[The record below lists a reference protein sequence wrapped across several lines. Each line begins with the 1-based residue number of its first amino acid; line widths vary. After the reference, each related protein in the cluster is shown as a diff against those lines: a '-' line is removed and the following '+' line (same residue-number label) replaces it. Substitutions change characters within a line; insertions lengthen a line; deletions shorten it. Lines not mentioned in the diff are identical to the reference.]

1 MKPYI
6 LAIGLMLAINFAIAG
21 TTDPNDPV
29 RSKTFSKSFPLD
41 GNDKVELNNRYGE
54 MLIKTWD
61 KKEIRV
67 DIDIKAYSK
76 DEADA
81 QRLID
86 GTVIAADK
94 RGNLVSVKTNFAA
107 DGGKFGSKVINGKT
121 ISRREIRVNYIVYM
135 PAANALTLSN
145 QYGNVNMGSFSGP
158 LNVKVQY
165 GSLTAGNLNNASN
178 ILEIQ
183 YGFTKIQE
191 IRTATI
197 KQQYGSGL
205 NIGTIGS
212 LNLDAQY
219 TGVNIGTIKGD
230 AIVKQ
235 QYGPGLDIGRVGNLD
250 LTVQY
255 ANVKLGTVIGD
266 ANIKQQYNKLSI
278 GSANTLNLKGQ
289 YTTVAIGNLKGPGNF
304 SVAYGKLGV
313 EQVGTGCKNLHL
325 LSSYSHVSLK
335 FGSGYQGDFDLRT
348 SYSPFKAG
356 AGVSS
361 KLIAEKGSIKNYA
374 GTIGNGGGAE
384 VTLKADYGSVNLN

>member
-6 LAIGLMLAINFAIAG
+6 LAISLVMVVNFVIAG
-21 TTDPNDPV
+21 TQDPNDPV

-41 GNDKVELNNRYGE
+41 GNDKVNLMNRYGE
-54 MLIKTWD
+54 VQIKTWN
-61 KKEIRV
+61 KKELRV

-94 RGNLVSVKTNFAA
+94 SGDQVSVKTIFAA
-107 DGGKFGSKVINGKT
+107 EGGKFGTKVKNGKT
-121 ISRREIRVNYIVYM
+121 LSRREIRVNYIVYL
-135 PAANALTLSN
+135 PASNALNLSN
-145 QYGNVNMGSFSGP
+145 QYGNVNMSDFSGA

-165 GSLTAGNLNNASN
+165 GSLTAGRLSNTSN

-183 YGFTKIQE
+183 YGFTKIHE
-191 IRTATI
+191 INAATI

-205 NIGTIGS
+205 TIGTIGS
-212 LNLDAQY
+212 LNLEAQY
-219 TGVNIGTIKGD
+219 TGVNIGSIKGN
-230 AIVKQ
+230 AVIKQ
-235 QYGPGLDIGRVGNLD
+235 QYGQGLDIGSAGNLD

-289 YTTVAIGNLKGPGNF
+289 YTKVALGNLKGPVNF
-304 SVAYGKLGV
+304 SVAYSKLTV
-313 EQVGTGCKNLHL
+313 EQIGTGCKNLNL
-325 LSSYSHVSLK
+325 LSSYSHVSLT
-335 FGSGYQGDFDLRT
+335 FEGGYHGDFELKT
-348 SYSPFKAG
+348 SYSPFKTG

-361 KLIAEKGSIKNYA
+361 KLVAEKGSIKNYA
-374 GTIGNGGGAE
+374 GTIGKGGGAQ
-384 VTLKADYGSVNLN
+384 VILKADYGSVNLN

>member
-1 MKPYI
+1 MKTYI
-6 LAIGLMLAINFAIAG
+6 LAIGLMMAVNFAIAG
-21 TTDPNDPV
+21 KTDPNDPV

-41 GNDKVELNNRYGE
+41 GNDRVDLNNRYGE

-76 DEADA
+76 DEDEA

-94 RGNLVSVKTNFAA
+94 RGDLVSVKTNFAA
-107 DGGKFGSKVINGKT
+107 DEGKLGSKLRNGKT
-121 ISRREIRVNYIVYM
+121 ISRREIRINYIVYM
-135 PAANALTLSN
+135 PATNALTLSN
-145 QYGNVNMGSFSGP
+145 QYGNVTMGSFSGP
-158 LNVKVQY
+158 LNIKVQY
-165 GSLTAGNLNNASN
+165 GSLTVGNLKNVSN

-191 IRTATI
+191 INAATI

-205 NIGTIGS
+205 NIAAIGS

-219 TGVNIGTIKGD
+219 TGVKIGSIKGD
-230 AIVKQ
+230 AVIKQ
-235 QYGPGLDIGRVGNLD
+235 QYGPGLDIGRAGNLD

-266 ANIKQQYNKLSI
+266 ANIKQQYNKLTI

-289 YTTVAIGNLKGPGNF
+289 YTTADIGNVKGPVNF
-304 SVAYGKLGV
+304 SIAYSKLTV
-313 EQVGTGCKNLHL
+313 EQIGTGCKNLNL
-325 LSSYSHVSLK
+325 LGSYSHVTLK
-335 FGSGYQGDFDLRT
+335 FNPGYQGDFELKT
-348 SYSPFKAG
+348 SYAPFKAG

-361 KLIAEKGSIKNYA
+361 RLIAEKGSIKNYA
-374 GTIGNGGGAE
+374 GTIGNGGGAQ
-384 VTLKADYGSVNLN
+384 VILKADYGSINLN